1 MDTGVESD
9 GVLLHN
15 NLLLDQRVYL
25 LFQEVTL
32 VDVVGL
38 ELLEIFLQV
47 GDVLYDLF
55 QDVIRRLRRMV
66 LQSCALWSKE
76 LNFLLVIVEKLDGVF
91 RVPLQQHIIKETVKS
106 EDDA

>member
-66 LQSCALWSKE
+66 LQSCAL
-76 LNFLLVIVEKLDGVF
+76 
-91 RVPLQQHIIKETVKS
+91 
-106 EDDA
+106 